1 MAISRQPTGPQ
12 DGDYAQYSRTHLE
25 DMINNFMIA
34 YIGMGK
40 VLKDVPRHEVAFWMQ
55 RTIQEFSYDIFQSER
70 NIELELGP
78 SSTIKLPNDFVSLMK
93 VTWIDAVGTER
104 IAYRSRQGQPAQSI
118 LQDNNYEVIYD
129 NNGDAIESDSSITQD
144 RFQNPAVRD
153 ELLEL
158 AQNYYSNQISDYNYS
173 YYNDSYYGRQF
184 GASPEEVNVNGT
196 YLLDLDRGLIIFDYL
211 FQQNQVITIRYLSDG
226 IGDNSDLANVFVP
239 KMAEDAVYSRV
250 LYDLAK
256 LRPSA
261 AGAAGLYK
269 KEAFSKM
276 RNAKIRLLDLRRE
289 EVAQYMR
296 AKSKWIK
303 H

>member
-1 MAISRQPTGPQ
+1 MARSTQPTGLQ
-12 DGDYAQYSRTHLE
+12 DGDYAKYSRVHLD
-25 DMINNFMIA
+25 DMINNFMVA
-34 YIGMGK
+34 YVGMGK
-40 VLKDVPRHEVAFWMQ
+40 VLKDIPRHEVAFWMQ
-55 RTIQEFSYDIFQSER
+55 RAVQEFSYDIFQSED

-78 SSTIKLPNDFVSLMK
+78 TKIVNLPNDFVQLSK
-93 VTWIDAVGTER
+93 VTWIDALGTER
-104 IAYRSRQGQPAQSI
+104 VAYRSRTAQPAKSI
-118 LQDNNYEVIYD
+118 LQDNNYETIYD
-129 NNGDAIESDSSITQD
+129 NAGSAIIADRSVTESRYQD
-144 RFQNPAVRD
+144 PEVRN
-153 ELLEL
+153 ELLNL
-158 AQNYYSNQISDYNYS
+158 AQNYYYNYITDYNYS
-173 YYNDSYYGRQF
+173 YYNESYYGRQW
-184 GASPEEVNVNGT
+184 GASPEEVNVNGS
-196 YLLDLDRGLIIFDYL
+196 YMLDLSKGQIIFDYL
-211 FQQNQVITIRYLSDG
+211 FQTNQVVTIRYISDG
-226 IGDNSDLANVFVP
+226 LGDNGDLTQVFVP

-250 LYDLAK
+250 LYDAAK